1 MRARAS
7 AGVPG
12 DAVGDV
18 WLRLQPSERGRR
30 GGSRAPHPHGSSR
43 RLGGLPVPAML
54 SDAVVAVEDGHF
66 YSNVMINVLD
76 GVGRAD
82 SPHSRHARTLAAARS
97 SGSSPSSSMDV
108 GAGSLQ
114 RFARSASAS
123 SARSPTPRRRSSTC
137 ISTSS
142 TTATATGATSPCA
155 RLLRHHPRRARLGP
169 GATASSVAVSNPAP
183 VAAASPRWR
192 RGPAGSCI
200 AIAFPS
206 ATDCRLRVAP
216 RKTEDV
222 RRT

>member
-1 MRARAS
+1 M
-7 AGVPG
+7 
-12 DAVGDV
+12 
-18 WLRLQPSERGRR
+18 LRCALVLVL
-30 GGSRAPHPHGSSR
+30 AC
-43 RLGGLPVPAML
+43 VAML
-54 SDAVVAVEDGHF
+54 SATFGYVFSLRSVADAEARVHHILTAHHAVLAGCPCRPCVDEHF

-97 SGSSPSSSMDV
+97 SGSSPSTSMDV

-123 SARSPTPRRRSSTC
+123 SSRSPTPRRRSSTC